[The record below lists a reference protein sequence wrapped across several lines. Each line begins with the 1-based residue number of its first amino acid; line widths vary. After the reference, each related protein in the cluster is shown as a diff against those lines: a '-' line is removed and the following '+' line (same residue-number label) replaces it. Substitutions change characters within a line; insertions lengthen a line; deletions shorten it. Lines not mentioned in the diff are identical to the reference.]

1 MTEYDLVQTWIPA
14 TMIGGLFVLI
24 ILDSLWLSYRDR
36 RAERRNSSGGPD
48 NTGGGGGGGNGRD
61 TETKWHL
68 DNKADYAARQW
79 HEENRAK
86 LRNRNGTAAQAV
98 GAAPA
103 SATAMG
109 GTVAPRDAAGG
120 YWGPW
125 LVLTSL
131 ILGAG
136 IAFYALFPLLG
147 D

>member
-14 TMIGGLFVLI
+14 TMIGGLVVLI

-48 NTGGGGGGGNGRD
+48 NTGGGGGGNGRE

-109 GTVAPRDAAGG
+109 GSTASRDAGG